1 MTIRMPLIA
10 RPWLIA
16 VLFGLLALSPAHAGM
31 TPQEVIWFKDAKAWA
46 EKGEAEGQSNLGI
59 CYFKGEGVAKDFVQA
74 AAWFRKA
81 ADQGFAPAQTLLGH
95 AYFNGEGVQQDQ
107 SQAVS
112 WYRKAAEQGLAEAQ
126 YNLGSHYADGEGV
139 TKDIVQAVKWYR
151 KASEQGYVMAQYSL
165 GDCYAEGKG
174 VAKDQIEAY
183 AYWNQGTVEY
193 ARKKLAALEKQMTPE
208 QIAAGKKRTKELKR
222 ELEDKIYEN
231 ARQKEL
237 AAKIAE
243 KPDGK

>member
-1 MTIRMPLIA
+1 MTLIA
-10 RPWLIA
+10 RSWIVVAL
-16 VLFGLLALSPAHAGM
+16 LSLLALSPAHAGM
-31 TPQEVIWFKDAKAWA
+31 TPQEVEWFKDAKAWA

-59 CYFKGEGVAKDFVQA
+59 CYYKGEGVAKDFVQA

-81 ADQGFAPAQTLLGH
+81 ADQGFAGAQTLLGNC
-95 AYFNGEGVQQDQ
+95 YFDGVGVPKDQ
-107 SQAVS
+107 ALAVS
-112 WYRKAAEQGLAEAQ
+112 WYRKAADQGDTGAQYSLGGCYANGIGLA
-126 YNLGSHYADGEGV
+126 
-139 TKDIVQAVKWYR
+139 KDFVQAVKWWR
-151 KASEQGYVMAQYSL
+151 QASERGDVLSQYYL
-165 GDCYAEGKG
+165 GGCYANGEG

-208 QIAAGKKRTKELKR
+208 QITAGKKRTKALKR

-231 ARQKEL
+231 ARQKEF

-243 KPDGK
+243 KPDRK

>member
-1 MTIRMPLIA
+1 MPLTP

-31 TPQEVIWFKDAKAWA
+31 TPQEVEWFKDAKAWA
-46 EKGEAEGQSNLGI
+46 EKGEAEGQCNLGI
-59 CYFKGEGVAKDFVQA
+59 CYYKGE
-74 AAWFRKA
+74 
-81 ADQGFAPAQTLLGH
+81 
-95 AYFNGEGVQQDQ
+95 
-107 SQAVS
+107 
-112 WYRKAAEQGLAEAQ
+112 
-126 YNLGSHYADGEGV
+126 
-139 TKDIVQAVKWYR
+139 
-151 KASEQGYVMAQYSL
+151 
-165 GDCYAEGKG
+165 G

-193 ARKKLAALEKQMTPE
+193 ARKKLAALEKQMTAE

-231 ARQKEL
+231 ALQKEY

-243 KPDGK
+243 KPDRK